1 MYSEYDTD
9 FESME
14 YTSSEDMM
22 KEGMKRIIETQQ
34 ARWDDAIKKANKDN
48 K

>member
-1 MYSEYDTD
+1 MYREYETD

-22 KEGMKRIIETQQ
+22 KEGMKRNIKINQ
-34 ARWDDAIKKANKDN
+34 ARWDDAIKKANKD
-48 K
+48 KK